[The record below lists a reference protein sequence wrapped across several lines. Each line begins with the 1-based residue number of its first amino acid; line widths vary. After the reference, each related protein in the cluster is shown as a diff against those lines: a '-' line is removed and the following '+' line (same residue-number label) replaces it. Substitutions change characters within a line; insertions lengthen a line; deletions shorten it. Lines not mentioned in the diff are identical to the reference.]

1 MNNKWNI
8 SYLIYNI
15 SQWSKALSYVLI
27 LIFENNNYIQ
37 AKIYFFIIYNINN
50 IFLFNFNKRN
60 FLISKFFL
68 KMTKSTLLF

>member
-1 MNNKWNI
+1 MD
-8 SYLIYNI
+8 
-15 SQWSKALSYVLI
+15 SKALSYVLI

-68 KMTKSTLLF
+68 KMTKSTLLFQFFLIDSISR

>member
-1 MNNKWNI
+1 MD
-8 SYLIYNI
+8 
-15 SQWSKALSYVLI
+15 SKALSYVLI

>member
-1 MNNKWNI
+1 MD
-8 SYLIYNI
+8 
-15 SQWSKALSYVLI
+15 SKALSYVLI

-37 AKIYFFIIYNINN
+37 AKMYFFIIYNINN